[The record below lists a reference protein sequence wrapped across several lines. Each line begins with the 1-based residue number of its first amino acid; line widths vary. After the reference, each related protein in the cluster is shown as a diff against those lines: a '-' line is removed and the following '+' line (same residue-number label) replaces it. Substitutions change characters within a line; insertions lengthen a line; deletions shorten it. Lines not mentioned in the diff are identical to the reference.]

1 MMKESV
7 LDFVKIKQTAETWT
21 REAGEYIKDQM
32 ASSSFAIST
41 KANPHDLVTD
51 VDKNVEAFFL
61 DKIRKTYPDH
71 RLMGEEGSF
80 EEIKDLNG
88 TVWILDP
95 IDGTINFVHQSSHFA
110 ISIGI
115 YQDGHPVIG
124 IVYDVMN
131 NDMYSS
137 LKGEGAT
144 LNEEKIPPI
153 INHSLNESILSFN
166 SGWMLEDRR
175 LERLVKEV
183 RGVRSYG
190 VAALEMA
197 YVAVGKLDAY
207 ISFNLAPWDIAGGY
221 ALLVEV
227 GGKATNYEGKPLDF
241 LKKDTLIAASPSIH
255 KDIFNIITK

>member
-1 MMKESV
+1 MKESV
-7 LDFVKIKQTAETWT
+7 PDYLKVKHTAESWT

-41 KANPHDLVTD
+41 KANQHDLVTD
-51 VDKNVEAFFL
+51 VDKNVEAFFF
-61 DKIRKTYPDH
+61 DKIREKYPEH

-80 EEIKDLNG
+80 EKIKDLNG
-88 TVWILDP
+88 IVWILDP

-115 YQDGHPVIG
+115 YEDGHPVVG

-131 NDMYSS
+131 GDMYSS

-144 LNEEKIPPI
+144 FNGEKISPI
-153 INHSLNESILSFN
+153 INNPLNESIISFN
-166 SGWMLEDRR
+166 SGWMLQDRR

-190 VAALEMA
+190 VAALEIA

-221 ALLVEV
+221 AILNEV
-227 GGKATNYEGKPLDF
+227 GGKATNYEGKPLN
-241 LKKDTLIAASPSIH
+241 LLTKDTLIAASPSVH
-255 KDIFNIITK
+255 SAIFEKITK